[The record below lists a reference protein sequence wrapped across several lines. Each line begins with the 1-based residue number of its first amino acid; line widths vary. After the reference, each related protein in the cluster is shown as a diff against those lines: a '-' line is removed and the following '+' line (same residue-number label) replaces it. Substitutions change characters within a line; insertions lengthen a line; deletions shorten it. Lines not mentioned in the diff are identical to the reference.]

1 MSDDDGS
8 DDERIER
15 MELAKEHLEVTE
27 LEWFTTHYDVLQELY
42 GTFRDFG
49 EATFGTWFFQNG
61 GFHHFVHFVYAY
73 SVLSSKP

>member
-1 MSDDDGS
+1 MSDDEGS
-8 DDERIER
+8 DEEHNER
-15 MELAKEHLEVTE
+15 MELAKEWGEISE